1 MGRSSTHIIE
11 PVGYYASSRVFV
23 DRVFV
28 DRVFVDR
35 VFVDRVFVDRVFV
48 DRVFV
53 DRVFVD
59 RVFVDRVWE
68 EGWRLIH
75 GFIRNIDREVERNEE
90 NKR

>member
-1 MGRSSTHIIE
+1 MLE

-28 DRVFVDR
+28 ERM
-35 VFVDRVFVDRVFV
+35 
-48 DRVFV
+48 
-53 DRVFVD
+53 
-59 RVFVDRVWE
+59 WE

-90 NKR
+90 NKKIKNVV